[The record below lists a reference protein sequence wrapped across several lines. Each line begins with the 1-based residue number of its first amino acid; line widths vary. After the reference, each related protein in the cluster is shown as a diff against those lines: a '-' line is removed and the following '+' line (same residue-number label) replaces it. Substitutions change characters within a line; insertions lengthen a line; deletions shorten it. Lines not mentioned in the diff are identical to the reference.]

1 MYAFSTEFH
10 LPLLRSGRSIMRS
23 TIVVAVAWLL
33 VAPAARAQAPKF
45 VYVDIQPKANGKL
58 ADLAGVPKGKQTLLG
73 VKLKIGD
80 GLISVACDPRSDPGR
95 VQGIKAGTT
104 CRKLYFLHACHYGT
118 PVPDTI
124 IGYYTVT
131 YEDKSQVTIPLV
143 YGKDI
148 ANWWYGPNEGGPSR
162 ARVAWKG
169 TNDAVKKEGGNIRL
183 YMTTWK
189 NPEPKKKV
197 VSIDFG
203 ATTCRYAIRP
213 FCLAIT
219 AEK

>member
-1 MYAFSTEFH
+1 
-10 LPLLRSGRSIMRS
+10 MRS

-33 VAPAARAQAPKF
+33 AVSAGRAQGPKF
-45 VYVDIQPKANGKL
+45 VYVDIQPQANGKL
-58 ADLAGVPKGKQTLLG
+58 TDGEKNSLTLSKGVQTLAGVKF
-73 VKLKIGD
+73 KID
-80 GLISVACDPRSDPGR
+80 NGLITLDTDPNNEPGKAE
-95 VQGIKAGTT
+95 GIKVGTT
-104 CRKLYFLHACHYGT
+104 CRKLYFLHACHRT
-118 PVPDTI
+118 SRPDDI

-131 YEDKSQVTIPLV
+131 YEDKSQETVPLV

-148 ANWWYGPNEGGPSR
+148 ANWWYGPNEGAPSR

-169 TNDAVKKEGGNIRL
+169 SNEGAKSEGANIRL

-189 NPEPKKKV
+189 NPEPKKKI

-203 ATTCRYAIRP
+203 ATTCRYAVRP
-213 FCLAIT
+213 FCVAIT